1 MEKVRKFSQQ
11 ELEDVYAIWFR
22 GYDNI
27 STLLKRLEMPS
38 DKDKELVTC
47 VNSLLDS
54 LDDMLYEFF
63 KPE

>member
-1 MEKVRKFSQQ
+1 MEKARTFTQQ
-11 ELEDVYAIWFR
+11 ELEELYSQWFR

-27 STLLKRLEMPS
+27 STLLKRLEMLS

-54 LDDMLYEFF
+54 LDDMLYEFA

>member
-1 MEKVRKFSQQ
+1 MEKARIFTQE
-11 ELEDVYAIWFR
+11 ELEELYSQWFR

-47 VNSLLDS
+47 VNRLLDS
-54 LDDMLYEFF
+54 LDDMLYEFA

>member
-1 MEKVRKFSQQ
+1 MEKARTFTQQ
-11 ELEDVYAIWFR
+11 ELEDVYSKWFR

-47 VNSLLDS
+47 VNRLLDS

>member
-1 MEKVRKFSQQ
+1 MEKARIFTQE
-11 ELEDVYAIWFR
+11 ELEELYSQWFR

-27 STLLKRLEMPS
+27 STLLTRLEMPS

-47 VNSLLDS
+47 VNRLLDS
-54 LDDMLYEFF
+54 LDDMLYEFA

>member
-1 MEKVRKFSQQ
+1 MEKARTFTQQ
-11 ELEDVYAIWFR
+11 ELEELYSQWFR

-27 STLLKRLEMPS
+27 STLLKRLEMLS

-47 VNSLLDS
+47 VNRLLDS
-54 LDDMLYEFF
+54 LDDMLYEFA

>member
-1 MEKVRKFSQQ
+1 MEKARTFTQQ
-11 ELEDVYAIWFR
+11 ELEELYSQWFR

-27 STLLKRLEMPS
+27 STLLKRLEMLN

-47 VNSLLDS
+47 VNRLLDS

>member
-1 MEKVRKFSQQ
+1 MEKVRDIKQQ
-11 ELEDVYAIWFR
+11 ELEELYSQWFR

-47 VNSLLDS
+47 VNSILDS

>member
-1 MEKVRKFSQQ
+1 MEKVREFSQE
-11 ELEDVYAIWFR
+11 ELEELYSQWFR

-27 STLLKRLEMPS
+27 STLLKRLEIPS

-47 VNSLLDS
+47 VNRLLDS